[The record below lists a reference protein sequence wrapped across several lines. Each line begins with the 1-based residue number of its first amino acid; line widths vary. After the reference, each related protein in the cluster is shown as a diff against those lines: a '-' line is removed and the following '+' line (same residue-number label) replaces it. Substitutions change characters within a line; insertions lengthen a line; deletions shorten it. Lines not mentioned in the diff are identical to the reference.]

1 MVTVLTA
8 RHTMAIVMVVG
19 IMATVIIMAV
29 FSVVT
34 RVAVDQIKE
43 KRRINLSLIYFT
55 TKVARSRE
63 LATLFVLFI
72 IFSHSPF
79 VGCSTR

>member
-34 RVAVDQIKE
+34 RVAVDQIK
-43 KRRINLSLIYFT
+43 INRWLRVAYLTQSLTMGQF
-55 TKVARSRE
+55 SG
-63 LATLFVLFI
+63 I
-72 IFSHSPF
+72 IML
-79 VGCSTR
+79 